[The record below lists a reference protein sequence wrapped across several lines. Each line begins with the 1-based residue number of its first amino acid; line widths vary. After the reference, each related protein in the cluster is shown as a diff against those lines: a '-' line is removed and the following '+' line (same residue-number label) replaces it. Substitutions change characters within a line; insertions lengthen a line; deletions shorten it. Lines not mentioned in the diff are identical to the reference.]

1 MQRCLA
7 DTEITRLLADD
18 LTADEQVHVEAHLT
32 DCGMCR
38 SRIDLLDD
46 IPEMQGIAGA
56 TTLLA
61 MTESPRL
68 RVVMERLLIESQL
81 STCSAN
87 FTASASRDVLPIL
100 QPTTR
105 PGFIGRLGDIEVLK
119 VIGRGGMG
127 VVFEGIDSILNR
139 TVAVKVLSP
148 HLVGNGEAKS
158 RFLREAQAAA
168 ALSHENVVAIH
179 SIEEA
184 DGMPYLVLQFV
195 DGESLAQRL
204 THEHKLAFP
213 DVANIGIQLARGLS
227 AAHKHG
233 LVHRDIKPANIL
245 IEVATGDVRIADFGL
260 AKRSGLDT
268 ITVEGT
274 IAGTPAYMSPE
285 QTINADLD
293 ARSDLFSLGVVLYEA
308 STGISPFV
316 ADSSFVVL
324 DRIRNVNPLPI
335 CEVNSEIPAW
345 FGSVVHRLLEKNA
358 DDRIQTAAEI
368 VELLANQT
376 TVASAIRLNKYRS
389 RRFFV
394 GATLVGAALV
404 GAIGLLIGLS
414 NFGVKPKLP
423 TFEPPSVGFVVN
435 DPNGTNS
442 IFQSLAE
449 ATHLALD
456 GSVIDIYGNGPF
468 ITPAISIEG
477 KRLTIRA
484 ARGATPRFVP
494 DMTGDQRPSQF
505 LSSDED
511 LQLEGIEV
519 IWPISVSQTI
529 SEDFSQRCVIGNS
542 NGKLSLAYCRIVAG
556 PNAVCVASAGREID
570 VIHCHLV
577 AQTGACIGW
586 RPTVATV
593 ALEQCFLEAKTAFL
607 TMVPSTGGQTTAFQ
621 FASNTIVSERTFRII
636 SNNTGSTNLASRK
649 PMAIMAI
656 RNLIAS
662 QAIVSFYAVGGFQQN
677 SKASEKMTEM
687 LRNSITW
694 TDDSN
699 VYGQGCMYLAGNPPY
714 QPQAILSSELKSL
727 DQWLSLWKQTK
738 SKSIERKISF
748 NERSNP
754 GDTSMLQLS
763 NTDSQFL
770 PIPPNIGAI
779 TANIGPGQA
788 YHDVVRRDHRSTNE
802 PEANK

>member
-1 MQRCLA
+1 MSQTCNCA
-7 DTEITRLLADD
+7 D
-18 LTADEQVHVEAHLT
+18 LTADEQVLVEAHLT
-32 DCGMCR
+32 DCEQCR
-38 SRIDLLDD
+38 SRIDLLDVM
-46 IPEMQGIAGA
+46 PEMQGIAGA
-56 TTLLA
+56 KTLLA
-61 MTESPRL
+61 KTESPRL
-68 RVVMERLLIESQL
+68 RVVMERLSIESQL

-105 PGFIGRLGDIEVLK
+105 RGFIGRLGDIEVLK

-204 THEHKLAFP
+204 IHDPKLAFP
-213 DVANIGIQLARGLS
+213 DVVRMGIQLARGLA

-260 AKRSGLDT
+260 AKHTGSDT

-324 DRIRNVNPLPI
+324 DRIRNANPLPM

-345 FGSVVHRLLEKNA
+345 FGSVVQRLLEKNA

-368 VELLANQT
+368 VELLVNQT
-376 TVASAIRLNKYRS
+376 TVAPAIRLNKYRS
-389 RRFFV
+389 RRLFV

-414 NFGVKPKLP
+414 MFSVKPKPP
-423 TFEPPSVGFVVN
+423 TFDPPSVGFVVN
-435 DPNGTNS
+435 GPNGTNS

-449 ATHLALD
+449 AIHLALD
-456 GSVIDIYGNGPF
+456 GSVIDVYGNGPF

-484 ARGATPRFVP
+484 ALGATPRFLP

-519 IWPISVSQTI
+519 IWPISVSQNL

-556 PNAVCVASAGREID
+556 PNAVCVASVGREIELKHSHF
-570 VIHCHLV
+570 VS
-577 AQTGACIGW
+577 QTGACIAW
-586 RPTVATV
+586 RPTVATIGI
-593 ALEQCFLEAKTAFL
+593 EYCFLKAKTAFF
-607 TMVPSTGGQTTAFQ
+607 TMAPSSGGPTTAFQ
-621 FASNTIVSERTFRII
+621 FKSNTIVSERTFSFIA
-636 SNNTGSTNLASRK
+636 NNAGATNMANRR
-649 PMAIMAI
+649 PMTITAT
-656 RNLIAS
+656 RNLIDS
-662 QAIVSFYAVGGFQQN
+662 QAIVTFYTIGGFQQN
-677 SKASEKMTEM
+677 SKASEKMNEL
-687 LRNSITW
+687 LRNSVAW
-694 TDDSN
+694 KDDSN
-699 VYGQGCMYLAGNPPY
+699 VYGHGSMYLAGNPPF
-714 QPQAILSSELKSL
+714 QPQVILSSELKSL
-727 DQWLSLWKQTK
+727 DQWLSFWKQTR
-738 SKSIERKISF
+738 SKSIEGKISF
-748 NERSNP
+748 KERTNL
-754 GDTSMLQLS
+754 DNTSMLQLS
-763 NTDSQFL
+763 NIDSPL
-770 PIPPNIGAI
+770 RPIPPNIGAI
-779 TANIGPGQA
+779 PANIGPGQA
-788 YHDVVRRDHRSTNE
+788 YHDVFRRTRAATDARSQ
-802 PEANK
+802 

>member
-7 DTEITRLLADD
+7 DTEITRLIADD
-18 LTADEQVHVEAHLT
+18 LTADEQVLVEAHLT
-32 DCGMCR
+32 DCGKCR
-38 SRIDLLDD
+38 SRIDLLDVM
-46 IPEMQGIAGA
+46 PEVQGIAGA

-61 MTESPRL
+61 KTESPSL

-81 STCSAN
+81 SSCSAN

-139 TVAVKVLSP
+139 TVALKVLSP
-148 HLVGNGEAKS
+148 HLVGNGEAKN

-204 THEHKLAFP
+204 IYDHKLAFP
-213 DVANIGIQLARGLS
+213 VVVRMGIQLARGLA

-245 IEVATGDVRIADFGL
+245 IEVDTGDVRIADFGL
-260 AKRSGLDT
+260 AKQSGSDT

-285 QTINADLD
+285 QTINDDLD

-308 STGISPFV
+308 STGISPFI

-324 DRIRNVNPLPI
+324 DRIRSKTPLPI
-335 CEVNSEIPAW
+335 CEVNAEIPAW

-358 DDRIQTAAEI
+358 EDRIQSAAEI

-376 TVASAIRLNKYRS
+376 TVATAIRSNKNGS
-389 RRFFV
+389 RRLAV
-394 GATLVGAALV
+394 VAALVGAALV
-404 GAIGLLIGLS
+404 GAVGLLIGLS
-414 NFGVKPKLP
+414 IFSVNPKPP
-423 TFEPPSVGFVVN
+423 TFDPPKVGFVVN
-435 DPNGTNS
+435 GPNATNS

-449 ATHLALD
+449 ATQLALD
-456 GSVIDIYGNGPF
+456 GSVIEIYGNGPF
-468 ITPAISIEG
+468 ATPALSIEG

-484 ARGATPRFVP
+484 ALGATPRFVP

-519 IWPISVSQTI
+519 IWPITVSQI
-529 SEDFSQRCVIGNS
+529 LSEDFSQRCVIGNS
-542 NGKLSLAYCRIVAG
+542 SGKLSLTYCRIVAG
-556 PNAVCVASAGREID
+556 PNAVCVASSGREIE
-570 VIHCHLV
+570 VKHSHLV
-577 AQTGACIGW
+577 SQTGACIAW

-607 TMVPSTGGQTTAFQ
+607 TMAPSSGGPTTAFQ
-621 FASNTIVSERTFRII
+621 FTSNTIVAERTFSFIAI
-636 SNNTGSTNLASRK
+636 SAGSTNMANRR
-649 PMAIMAI
+649 PMTITAI
-656 RNLIAS
+656 RNLIDS
-662 QAIVSFYAVGGFQQN
+662 QTIVMFHAVGGLQQN
-677 SKASEKMTEM
+677 SKASQKMTEL
-687 LRNSITW
+687 LRNSIAW
-694 TDDSN
+694 KDESN
-699 VYGQGCMYLAGNPPY
+699 VYGQGCIYLAGNPRF
-714 QPQAILSSELKSL
+714 QPQAILWSELKSL
-727 DQWLSLWKQTK
+727 DQWLSFWKQSK
-738 SKSIERKISF
+738 SKSVEGNISF
-748 NERSNP
+748 DERSHP
-754 GDTSMLQLS
+754 DDTSMLKLS
-763 NTDSQFL
+763 NIDSQFRS
-770 PIPPNIGAI
+770 IPPKIGA
-779 TANIGPGQA
+779 TPANIGPGQA